1 MTFTLTALDGGPI
14 VSTPSGGMRHT
25 LDFVDDP
32 DGVIV
37 HLFGRGDVAGFRA
50 LNQLLLD
57 PRFRSGMQ
65 ILVDHTHL
73 DVSQL
78 TVSEIDQIG
87 SYALTLRGGVGP
99 GAIAVVA
106 PDILNRLAA
115 QAITYRTGS
124 TAFSPQYFE
133 TLAEGLRW
141 LAHQRS
147 AA

>member
-1 MTFTLTALDGGPI
+1 
-14 VSTPSGGMRHT
+14 MRHT

-37 HLFGRGDVAGFRA
+37 HLFGRADVAGFHA

-73 DVSQL
+73 DASQL
-78 TVSEIDQIG
+78 TMSDIDQIG

-99 GAIAVVA
+99 GPIAVVA

-115 QAITYRTGS
+115 QAISYRTGS
-124 TAFSPQYFE
+124 TVYNPQYFE
-133 TLAEGLRW
+133 TLAEGFRW
-141 LAHQRS
+141 LAQQHPS
-147 AA
+147 A